1 MILSE
6 NTRSHD
12 LQDLHFVLNRSST
25 ADPSPGEPVA
35 EIVKKL
41 TQNKLII

>member
-35 EIVKKL
+35 EIVKK
-41 TQNKLII
+41 TDPK